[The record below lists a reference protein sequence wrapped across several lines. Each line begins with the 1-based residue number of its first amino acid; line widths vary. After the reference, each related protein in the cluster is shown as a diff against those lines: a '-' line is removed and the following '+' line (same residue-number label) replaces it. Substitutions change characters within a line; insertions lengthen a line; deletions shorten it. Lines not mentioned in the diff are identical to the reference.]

1 MATNLARAQHR
12 LKKAKTELAE
22 VRAELLVSQGRLKE
36 SRQQLKLA
44 NRQLGKLFN
53 KRTEEQ
59 FRRDQAFIVQ
69 LLQTVERQGE
79 IIVSLEQARV

>member
-36 SRQQLKLA
+36 SRQQLKLT
-44 NRQLGKLFN
+44 NRQLGKFFN
-53 KRTEEQ
+53 KRAEE
-59 FRRDQAFIVQ
+59 FRRDQTLIVQ

-79 IIVSLEQARV
+79 TIVSLEQARA